1 MLDLASISLTD
12 RELIAAGGGLV
23 GACLLIIVAGVLAS
37 RRGADRKA
45 MDRLAHAHQAAV
57 RQLRSSVS
65 DTRAMLDQ
73 APMTVLVFDR
83 ATPNLLF
90 ANRQALE
97 LFGCSS
103 VSELSD
109 RVFSRP
115 DHWQPAPFSL
125 MDFEHWLQETQVSG
139 MQQKEWLFSDEHREG
154 TWMSCS
160 LGNSVFEGKAAR
172 LLCGHNIHS
181 YRMGQLADQLRNRV
195 LVGINT
201 GSPLPGLLDS
211 LCKLG
216 EINCPGCSCH
226 VSLYDEQRAV
236 LVNVGSSEFS
246 KKLREAMPTVP
257 ARYGETSIGTA
268 AHSKSRVVCESIPD
282 DHRWHGYGQVAE
294 TLSLQSAWSEPVLG
308 QKGELLGVMT
318 VFCDTYKRPT
328 EDVVEGLGSVVSLMS
343 LAIERH
349 SWRQRLESSA
359 SSERFVRQVGVDLV
373 NLSPGPEFIDGIRLI
388 LHRVISQY
396 ELGAMALWEL
406 PAGSDSLVC
415 VAATRLSGADEAPL
429 TGTGGERLP
438 VRQGDVAGAVS
449 GTAPEY
455 VMPDDG
461 IYDRVRLGNDPK
473 PVLLVP
479 LYKSGSASS
488 DLLGFLAVQSQF
500 FFIPQVNIDHLTII
514 GSMIRTSL
522 MNRSLMQ
529 ALSSRV
535 VDEREAKEKL
545 EGELAVARSIQ
556 MSMVPGGGAFREQ
569 YKHWSIEG
577 WLQPARA
584 VGGDLYEFIR
594 LPNGQ
599 LLLAVGDVS
608 DKGAPAALFMAR
620 TVSLLNYLAR
630 SREGE
635 LAEIARALNEEL
647 CRANDAC
654 MFVTLLMAVLDLSTG
669 EVQWLNAGHCM
680 PMQTSITEPPRFW
693 EGESGPPLGLYEGIS
708 FPVERT
714 RIPSGGSVTI
724 YSDGVTEA
732 FSDAGVE
739 FGEERLLNLGYR
751 AGRQDDGLLTYMR
764 EQILLF
770 TGDAPQSDDIT
781 LMTIQ
786 HHGY

>member
-1 MLDLASISLTD
+1 MSELAALSLSSPGLLLLACGFLALILVVVGVICLIRSRAERQA
-12 RELIAAGGGLV
+12 RERLV
-23 GACLLIIVAGVLAS
+23 
-37 RRGADRKA
+37 
-45 MDRLAHAHQAAV
+45 HAHQTAL
-57 RQLRSSVS
+57 RQLHSSVS

-83 ATPNLLF
+83 SSPNLLF

-97 LFGCSS
+97 LFGCST

-115 DHWQPAPFSL
+115 DYWQPSPYSL
-125 MDFEHWLQETQVSG
+125 LEFEHWLEDTQISG
-139 MQQKEWLFSDEHREG
+139 MQQREWLFSDQYQQG
-154 TWMSCS
+154 TWIACS
-160 LGNSVFEGKAAR
+160 LGNSVFEGRAAR

-181 YRMGQLADQLRNRV
+181 YRMGRVADKLRNRV

-211 LCKLG
+211 LSKLA
-216 EINCPGCSCH
+216 EITCHGCCCQI
-226 VSLYDEQRAV
+226 SLYDEQRDI

-246 KKLREAMPTVP
+246 KKLREALPTVP
-257 ARYGETSIGTA
+257 ARYGQTSIGTA
-268 AHSKSRVVCESIPD
+268 AHTKSRVICESLAD
-282 DHRWHGYGQVAE
+282 DHRWHGYGQIAE
-294 TLSLQSAWSEPVLG
+294 SLSVQSAWSEPVIG
-308 QKGELLGVMT
+308 QKGELLAVLT
-318 VFCDTYKRPT
+318 VFSKTRKKPAD
-328 EDVVEGLGSVVSLMS
+328 DVIEGLGSVVSLTG

-349 SWRQRLESSA
+349 SWREHLESAA
-359 SSERFVRQVGVDLV
+359 SSERFIRQVGVDLV
-373 NLSPGPEFIDGIRLI
+373 NLPSGPEFVEGVRLI

-396 ELGAMALWEL
+396 ELGAMALWER
-406 PAGSDSLVC
+406 PSGSDSMACLAV
-415 VAATRLSGADEAPL
+415 TRLSSPGDAPL
-429 TGTGGERLP
+429 PGVEDDALVVYEED
-438 VRQGDVAGAVS
+438 VRSAVS
-449 GTAPEY
+449 GVAPEY
-455 VMPDDG
+455 VMPDDD
-461 IYDRVRLGNDPK
+461 IYERVRLAHDPK

-479 LYKSGSASS
+479 LYSSGPSS
-488 DLLGFLAVQSQF
+488 DLLGFLAIQSQF

-529 ALSSRV
+529 TLSSRV
-535 VDEREAKEKL
+535 VNEREAKEKL
-545 EGELAVARSIQ
+545 EGELTVARSIQ
-556 MSMVPGGGAFREQ
+556 MSMVPGSGAFREQ

-630 SREGE
+630 SKEGE

-680 PMQTSITEPPRFW
+680 PMQTSLTAPPKFW

-732 FSDAGVE
+732 FNGAGVE

-770 TGDAPQSDDIT
+770 TGEAPQSDDIT